1 MKKLFLASLMM
12 LSLSTVCLAQGDSKM
27 ESMKEQQKVLKLNTK
42 LNGLRMDYQKAIQ
55 ETAELQQK
63 AAEAN
68 AEANSSTTAAND
80 KLAKS
85 QKKVKTLE
93 KKIRDTEAELAK
105 LDEKIQFVDQ

>member
-63 AAEAN
+63 AA
-68 AEANSSTTAAND
+68 
-80 KLAKS
+80 
-85 QKKVKTLE
+85 
-93 KKIRDTEAELAK
+93 
-105 LDEKIQFVDQ
+105 